1 MFWRHTSTKIIND
14 VVQTGFGPGGAL
26 IQSQLPMFHRQS
38 LARQEPVPQS
48 RSLPYRILL
57 FQSNAG
63 ISSNVSIGNCSIL
76 HHFVF
81 IFLQFRTKLSERL
94 QLQDTRCLN
103 K

>member
-38 LARQEPVPQS
+38 LARQDPVPRS

-57 FQSNAG
+57 FQLNAG
-63 ISSNVSIGNCSIL
+63 FSINVSIGNCSIL

-81 IFLQFRTKLSERL
+81 IFLQFHSSVGNNQRGYS
-94 QLQDTRCLN
+94 
-103 K
+103 